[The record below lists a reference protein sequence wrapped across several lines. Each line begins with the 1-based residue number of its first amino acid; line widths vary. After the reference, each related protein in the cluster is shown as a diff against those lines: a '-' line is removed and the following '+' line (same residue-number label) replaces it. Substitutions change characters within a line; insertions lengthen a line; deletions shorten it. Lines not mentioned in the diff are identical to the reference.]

1 MGDVLWR
8 HIGHCPLAD
17 SCLIHWEMQC
27 LWKLWPHLPD
37 TAEGFSMLYGGE
49 GSGGRLTEFT
59 VVSRKATRWT
69 RTIKVDLTDPT
80 DIVFWD
86 VPAPCGHSR
95 PLFDFDLHVFGDAF
109 LMRRLASACQDS
121 RE

>member
-37 TAEGFSMLYGGE
+37 TAEGFSMLSGGG
-49 GSGGRLTEFT
+49 GSGGQADR
-59 VVSRKATRWT
+59 V
-69 RTIKVDLTDPT
+69 
-80 DIVFWD
+80 
-86 VPAPCGHSR
+86 HSR
-95 PLFDFDLHVFGDAF
+95 LQETDTMDKSHQSGSD
-109 LMRRLASACQDS
+109 RSHRHRLLGCPSAMSPQPTTF
-121 RE
+121 